1 MPPRSKEA
9 FEAMRET
16 SRNKI
21 ESAALTLFAKRG
33 LSVKVEELAA
43 SAGISKGL
51 LYSYYPSKE
60 ALIVALIGQATAK
73 SAQAVLTAAQ
83 AQTDA
88 RDTIQAISHVMCE
101 MFLSRAYRGVEYFM
115 FMLQVGM
122 SGFAVPAEA
131 SYSEALPNPA
141 ETLAGILAR
150 GQAEGTVVQG
160 DAMQLSLTY
169 WATIQGLCCH
179 AILGMPV
186 SPNPEMLNRLLLT
199 EEGKL

>member
-1 MPPRSKEA
+1 MSPRTKEA
-9 FEAMRET
+9 FKVMRET

-60 ALIVALIGQATAK
+60 ALIVTLIGKATAK
-73 SAQAVLTAAQ
+73 SAQAVIMAAQ

-88 RDTIQAISHVMCE
+88 RDTITAISGMMCE
-101 MFLSRAYRGVEYFM
+101 MFLSNEYMGVEYFM

-122 SGFAVPAEA
+122 SGFTVPDEA
-131 SYSEALPNPA
+131 FYTEKLPNPA
-141 ETLAGILAR
+141 ETLAGIIAR
-150 GQAEGTVVQG
+150 GQTEGTVVDG
-160 DAMQLSLTY
+160 DTMQLSLTY
-169 WATIQGLCCH
+169 WATIQGLCCY
-179 AILGMPV
+179 AIWGMPV
-186 SPNPEMLNRLLLT
+186 SPNPEMLNRLLLI
-199 EEGKL
+199 EGC